1 MAKRKARRDRARS
14 LTRRALPVLRL
25 GGRIVAAAVAVL
37 IVGLIVVQFARV
49 IGQNVA
55 AARQL
60 SAIRFDI
67 GALEKR
73 RTEQQQEIRRL
84 HDPAGAVPEIHD
96 RLRLVRPNETIILVS
111 PQPAP
116 QSSSLP

>member
-1 MAKRKARRDRARS
+1 MP
-14 LTRRALPVLRL
+14 LLRL
-25 GGRIVAAAVAVL
+25 GGRIVAASVAIL
-37 IVGLIVVQFARV
+37 IVGLVVVQFARV

-60 SAIRFDI
+60 PQIHSDISA
-67 GALEKR
+67 LQKR
-73 RTEQQQEIRRL
+73 RADQQQELRRL
-84 HDPAGAVPEIHD
+84 SDPEGAVPEIHD

-116 QSSSLP
+116 QASPNQ